1 MLSTRL
7 GWFGC
12 LFIAGAMMLGAVLM
26 LSARRDRNRLTR
38 ARPPADSNQTVESYQ
53 QKAEENES
61 ILEGRQY
68 YLSRQ

>member
-26 LSARRDRNRLTR
+26 LNARRDRLRRTE
-38 ARPPADSNQTVESYQ
+38 RPVDSERPIRSYQ
-53 QKAEENES
+53 HRLEKTDS
-61 ILEGRQY
+61 ILGSREY
-68 YLSRQ
+68 YVEAQ